1 MKVNRDLIY
10 TKKGA
15 MVLMKKKIVILGL
28 VFGLSINVTA
38 CSLPVFNN
46 KNDDKKVQKEETSD
60 ESKEENLYSPIL
72 ADDVKIPNVE
82 YPYILKVNKA
92 HNCMTVYTLDSEEE
106 YTTAVRSMICSTGGN
121 DTPDGTFQLGD
132 SVEWQMLADGNY
144 GRYVTRV
151 VDDVVIRSVDYYAQ
165 SEDSLNASS
174 YNSLGDTVSGSSI
187 VLGDAD
193 AQWIAQ
199 NCPEGT
205 KIEIFSDD
213 KEEEPLGK
221 PLARLI
227 PENVKWDP
235 TDPST
240 ENAWYVPVSFKG
252 IADKVVK
259 VGEIPELLAGVT
271 AKDKYCND
279 LTTAIKV
286 YGEVDVNKPG
296 EYEITYSCE
305 NTEGNKRDVVINVK
319 VVEDDSQENENNSAE
334 EASVSPSPTTAPT
347 QSPAQENEQ
356 TKAPNVTTEVAN
368 ASTTAPAPT
377 EKTSTVTTITTVS
390 IIDEEPPKV
399 GFVADSS
406 RVSSL
411 SNSYLLNRIYA
422 YDVDSGIEGIYISTC
437 RVSDDGA
444 YIIVYEVFDNAG
456 NSTCVSETVYLN

>member
-1 MKVNRDLIY
+1 MNRDLIY

-15 MVLMKKKIVILGL
+15 MVPMKKKIVILGL
-28 VFGLSINVTA
+28 VFVLSINVTA

-46 KNDDKKVQKEETSD
+46 DKNDKNVQEEETSD
-60 ESKEENLYSPIL
+60 ETEEENLYSPIL
-72 ADDVKIPNVE
+72 ADDVKIPDVE
-82 YPYILKVNKA
+82 YPYMLKVNKA
-92 HNCMTVYTLDSEEE
+92 HNCMTVYTLDSDEE
-106 YTTAVRSMICSTGGN
+106 YTKAVRSMICSTGGS

-252 IADKVVK
+252 IEDKVVK
-259 VGEIPELLAGVT
+259 VGEVPELLAGVT

-319 VVEDDSQENENNSAE
+319 VVEDDEEAVQSSEEETSAE
-334 EASVSPSPTTAPT
+334 PTSTNQPT
-347 QSPAQENEQ
+347 NEPVQETIEP
-356 TKAPNVTTEVAN
+356 TPTPEVAD
-368 ASTTAPAPT
+368 ASTPTPVPT

-411 SNSYLLNRIYA
+411 SDSYLLNRIYA
-422 YDVDSGIEGIYISTC
+422 YDIDSGIEGIYISTC
-437 RVSDDGA
+437 RISDDGG
-444 YIIVYEVFDNAG
+444 YIIVL
-456 NSTCVSETVYLN
+456 SLIHI